1 MRGSDAAE
9 ERAIGLLT
17 QQPKLMLRARGAD
30 GAGEQEE
37 GADGDPRRPREIRCC
52 DERKADEAEDEEGRR
67 RPERTRNSG
76 GGGTGGSER
85 SHASNVGPPC
95 SGKSQDRRVRP
106 QDSLKP
112 SILSGVDEPVAGA
125 GLREEVAG
133 PRGIGLELAA
143 QLRDVDV
150 EVV

>member
-1 MRGSDAAE
+1 MRGSDPAE

-85 SHASNVGPPC
+85 SHAANVGSPC
-95 SGKSQDRRVRP
+95 SDGSQGRRVRP
-106 QDSLKP
+106 QDSLKQ
-112 SILSGVDEPVAGA
+112 G
-125 GLREEVAG
+125 
-133 PRGIGLELAA
+133 GIGGTSFVARGALFVPRQGRRE
-143 QLRDVDV
+143 RR
-150 EVV
+150 